1 MVKSSSLFLA
11 VMNEEEIKK
20 GNIKLSV
27 FESFPYE
34 EMKKICDAIVNLGYS
49 CEIVSNGNFVFQK
62 KN

>member
-1 MVKSSSLFLA
+1 
-11 VMNEEEIKK
+11 MNEEEIKK